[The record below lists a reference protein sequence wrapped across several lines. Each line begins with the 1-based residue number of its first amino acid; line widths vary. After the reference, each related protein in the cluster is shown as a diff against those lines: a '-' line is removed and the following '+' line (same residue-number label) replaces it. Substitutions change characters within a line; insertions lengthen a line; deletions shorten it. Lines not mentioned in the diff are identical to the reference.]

1 MSSDN
6 KALMQHIFA
15 ELAQGNVRAFAEAMA
30 DDFCWTIAGT
40 SNWSG
45 TWRGK
50 EAVLDQL
57 MKPLFARFA
66 DTYTC
71 RARRMI
77 AEGDYVVVEAL
88 GKVTTRSG
96 KSYNNSYCYVCRLLG
111 GKLAEVTEYMDTE
124 MAAAVL
130 GPP

>member
-1 MSSDN
+1 MSPDN
-6 KALMQHIFA
+6 KAVLQHIFA
-15 ELAQGNVRAFAEAMA
+15 ELANGNLRPFAEAMA
-30 DDFCWTIAGT
+30 EDFCWTIAG
-40 SNWSG
+40 SSAWG
-45 TWRGK
+45 RTWRGK
-50 EAVLDQL
+50 QAVLNQL

-71 RARRMI
+71 TANRMI

-88 GKVTTRSG
+88 GKVMTKSG
-96 KSYNNSYCYVCRLLG
+96 KPYNNSYCYVCRLLE
-111 GKLAEVTEYMDTE
+111 GKLVEVTEYMDTE

>member
-1 MSSDN
+1 MSTDN
-6 KALMQHIFA
+6 KAVLQHIFA
-15 ELAQGNVRAFAEAMA
+15 ALAQGNLKPFAEAMA
-30 DDFCWTIAGT
+30 DDFCWTIAG
-40 SNWSG
+40 SSAWG
-45 TWRGK
+45 HTWRGK
-50 EAVLDQL
+50 EAVLNQL

-71 RARRMI
+71 SAHRMI

-88 GKVTTRSG
+88 GKVTTKSG
-96 KSYNNSYCYVCRLLG
+96 NAYNNSYCYVCRLRG
-111 GKLAEVTEYMDTE
+111 GKLVAVTEYMDTA